1 MPMATGRSKPGPE
14 TQPLL
19 LDIRRREIDGGP
31 ARENFEPGIG
41 QRRADAVARFLH
53 RSANHPLNSWRISL
67 LPAGDHRRT
76 AGIPT
81 RPFRS
86 GNAFSA
92 QLFKNRAFARHFR

>member
-1 MPMATGRSKPGPE
+1 MAMGRSKLGPE

-19 LDIRRREIDGGP
+19 LDIRRREIDGGA
-31 ARENFEPGIG
+31 ARGNFEPGIG

-53 RSANHPLNSWRISL
+53 RSAHHPLNSWRISL
-67 LPAGDHRRT
+67 LPAGVRRRT

-86 GNAFSA
+86 GKCVLGTAF
-92 QLFKNRAFARHFR
+92 